1 MLPQKEERRERGE
14 ERVSAYVL
22 PAFIA
27 LNFLLGALKRVP
39 VFDAFIEGAKGALHL
54 AADIFP
60 YLAAVLIATSLF
72 KASGIALSLSRT
84 LSPFFDLL
92 GIPSELTELI
102 VVRPM
107 SGSGSIGLLS
117 DLYATYGADSYPAR
131 AASVIVGSSET
142 VFYVAALYAS
152 GCKLVRYKGA
162 IAISLFATFAGTVL
176 SCLFCRLL

>member
-1 MLPQKEERRERGE
+1 MSPEESGRSKKK
-14 ERVSAYVL
+14 VSAYIL

-27 LNFLLGALKRVP
+27 LNFLVGSIRRVP
-39 VFDAFIEGAKGALHL
+39 VFDAFIEGAKGAVRL

-60 YLAAVLIATSLF
+60 YLAAVLIAVSLF
-72 KASGIALSLSRT
+72 KESGLALYLAKAVT
-84 LSPFFDLL
+84 PFFRLI
-92 GIPSELTELI
+92 GIPPELTELI

-117 DLYATYGADSYPAR
+117 EIYAAYGADSYPAR

-152 GCKLVRYKGA
+152 GSKLKKYKGA
-162 IAISLFATFAGTVL
+162 IAISLLATFAGTVI
-176 SCLFCRLL
+176 SCLLCRLL